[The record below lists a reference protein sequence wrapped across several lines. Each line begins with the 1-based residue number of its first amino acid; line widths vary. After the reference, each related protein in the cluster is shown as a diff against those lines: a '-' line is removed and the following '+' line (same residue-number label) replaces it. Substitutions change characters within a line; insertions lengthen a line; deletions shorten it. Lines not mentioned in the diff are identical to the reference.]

1 MSLSHQEDPEL
12 ARIGVMARKS
22 PGQSE
27 VCDSCANHPT
37 PRPSFPR
44 CRADPGP

>member
-22 PGQSE
+22 PGQNE
-27 VCDSCANHPT
+27 VCDSCAHHPT
-37 PRPSFPR
+37 PHPSFPR